1 MPEWRSEVRRRL
13 ADLPLDPA
21 RADEIVEELAQH
33 LEQRC
38 EELLGHGTPIAEAER
53 LLREELAAGNVLE
66 DELRRLERA
75 AEPALPPL
83 GAPAESRWLG
93 GLAGDVRYG
102 LRALRKSSG
111 LTAVALIT
119 LSLGIGANAAIFSV
133 VHAVLLRPLP
143 FTDTAAASGR
153 NSI

>member
-13 ADLPLDPA
+13 AGLPLDPA

-93 GLAGDVRYG
+93 GSRATSATGSARCV
-102 LRALRKSSG
+102 RALASPRSPSSRCRSASAP
-111 LTAVALIT
+111 TPPSSAWC
-119 LSLGIGANAAIFSV
+119 
-133 VHAVLLRPLP
+133 LP
-143 FTDTAAASGR
+143 
-153 NSI
+153 